1 MNSWIAGGL
10 IRRRVVL
17 LQMHFDFML
26 LQRRGSSETTDKR
39 HSVALWL
46 VGKIVSV
53 REKYETIGGLLMI
66 DAAIQGF

>member
-1 MNSWIAGGL
+1 
-10 IRRRVVL
+10 
-17 LQMHFDFML
+17 MHFDFML